1 MIPYIRKF
9 LCAAASLL
17 LLAPLLHSAPAAPE
31 CRPVREVE
39 GEFTGSDLFSRGLL
53 WRINNGESESNYIFG
68 TIHVADDRIV
78 TLPEP
83 VRTALYESKSF
94 VMEVVPDL
102 AQIMALSALMFFD
115 DGTSLN
121 QFLSDALFRRTVEIL
136 SAYHLPEEAVT
147 VMKPWA
153 AFLTM
158 SYPPDMRPVLD
169 LQLLQHANEKGLQSH
184 GLETLEEQGSIFNG
198 LELEEQLRLLM
209 DTVCHYDVISADFES
224 LKKFYLERDLK
235 GLYLFSQRHVFS
247 DNSLYERLTRRLLTD
262 RNQVMTERMLPHLEK
277 GSAFVAIGAM
287 HLPGSEGVLES
298 LASRGYQ
305 VTRVY

>member
-1 MIPYIRKF
+1 M
-9 LCAAASLL
+9 LL
-17 LLAPLLHSAPAAPE
+17 LLFAPLLHAVPGAPE

-39 GEFTGSDLFSRGLL
+39 GEFVGSEEFSRGLL
-53 WRINNGESESNYIFG
+53 WKINKDGNESNYIFG

-78 TLPEP
+78 ALPDP
-83 VRTALYESKSF
+83 VKSALDGSRSF

-102 AQIMALSALMFFD
+102 AQILALSALMFYD

-136 SAYHLPEEAVT
+136 SSYHLPEEAVAT
-147 VMKPWA
+147 MKPWA

-158 SYPPDMRPVLD
+158 SYPSDMRPVLD
-169 LQLLQHANEKGLQSH
+169 LQLLQHASEKGLQSH

-198 LELEEQLRLLM
+198 LEFDEQLRLLM

-235 GLYLFSQRHVFS
+235 GLYLFSQRHAFS
-247 DNSLYERLTRRLLTD
+247 DNSLYERLTQRLLTD
-262 RNQVMTERMLPHLEK
+262 RNRIMTERMLPHLEK

-298 LASRGYQ
+298 LASRGYE